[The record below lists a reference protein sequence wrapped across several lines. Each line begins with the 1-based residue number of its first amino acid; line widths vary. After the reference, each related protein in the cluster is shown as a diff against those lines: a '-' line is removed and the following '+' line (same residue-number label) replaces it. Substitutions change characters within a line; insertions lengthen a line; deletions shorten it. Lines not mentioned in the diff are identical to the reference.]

1 MTILKN
7 VSLRVVGVYLRINDP
22 YNNAVMPPK
31 GPGQIDLPEIDVS
44 ASEPKVV
51 DVMDAV
57 AGLIMPQGFHFEFQD
72 NGPVLNRVKF
82 ARTVGDTF
90 DYTLDAEALMG
101 RTDITFAWQY
111 YIFKKNPKDDTK
123 DERIPVFNRATYRS
137 STSPTIEDNYRIIWR
152 LVPIDKNPEVG
163 TRAEFV
169 GM

>member
-1 MTILKN
+1 MPKLKN

-22 YNNAVMPPK
+22 YNNAVSPPA
-31 GPGQIDLPEIDVS
+31 GPDQIDLPEIDVS
-44 ASEPKVV
+44 ASDPKVV

-90 DYTLDAEALMG
+90 DYTLDAADLMSQ
-101 RTDITFAWQY
+101 TEITFAWQY
-111 YIFKKNPKDDTK
+111 YIFKKNTNDDTK
-123 DERIPVFNRATYRS
+123 DERIPVFHRATYRS
-137 STSPTIEDNYRIIWR
+137 SSSPTIKNDYRIIWR

-163 TRAEFV
+163 TRAEYI
-169 GM
+169 GS